1 MSPRGAAI
9 VAVVFDF
16 DETLIGDSTT
26 LLLAKH
32 GIKPKTF
39 WGQVKK
45 LVAAGHE
52 PTLAWLTLFLENV
65 GPDKPLGALS
75 NKNLRAFGREL
86 DDQYAPGLPGL
97 FDDLREIVLVYRD
110 IQIEFYVV
118 SGGLEDVIRGSRVV
132 QSNMTDV
139 WGCLL
144 AEDKATRMVTS
155 IKRSISFTEKTRY
168 LFQINKG
175 LTSKETFG
183 NPYLVNKSV
192 APEDR
197 RVRFEDMIYVGDGLT
212 DVPCFSLVRNRRGMT
227 FGVFDP
233 AEKDS
238 ARRALLEFLQPG
250 RVVSMHAPRYGSGDE
265 LGEILRAAVAAR
277 CAAITLERARA

>member
-1 MSPRGAAI
+1 VSLRGAAI

-16 DETLIGDSTT
+16 DDTLIGDSTT

-32 GIKPKTF
+32 GIKPTAF
-39 WGQVKK
+39 WRQVKK
-45 LVAAGHE
+45 LVAAGYE

-65 GPDKPLGALS
+65 GPDKPLGALA
-75 NKNLRAFGREL
+75 NADLRAFGREL
-86 DDQYAPGLPGL
+86 DGQYAPGLPEL
-97 FDDLREIVLVYRD
+97 FDDLRDIVSAYRD
-110 IQIEFYVV
+110 IQIEFYVL
-118 SGGLEDVIRGSRVV
+118 SGGLQDVIQGSRVV
-132 QSNMTDV
+132 ESNMTDT

-144 AEDKATRMVTS
+144 AEDKATRMVAS

-175 LTSKETFG
+175 LSSKETFG
-183 NPYLVNKSV
+183 NPYLVNKHV

-212 DVPCFSLVRNRRGMT
+212 DIPCFSLVRNRRGMT

-233 AEKDS
+233 TEKDS
-238 ARRALLEFLQPG
+238 ARRALLELLQPG
-250 RVVSMHAPRYGSGDE
+250 RVASMHAAKYGRGDE
-265 LGEILRAAVAAR
+265 LGEILRAAVATR
-277 CAAITLERARA
+277 CAAITLERERA